1 MPVPAPGRTRLMLE
15 VAQLDVRYGTVRALR
30 GVSLSVAENEIVGVV
45 GPNGAGKSTLLLTIA
60 GALQPAGGRIRFAGE
75 AIGAMAAESIARRG
89 VSMVPEGR
97 RIFTQLSV
105 EENLRL
111 GTQMRH
117 DPAGIERDFQQ
128 MLDVFP
134 VLSERLSAPGG
145 KLSGGEQQQLA
156 IARALMT
163 RPRLVLLDE
172 PALGLAPLVIEAVYA
187 TLRRLREEQALTL
200 LLVEQ
205 STHRVLA
212 NVDRV
217 YVLRH
222 GRIELEGVSRQLDEK
237 AVERAYFGYL

>member
-1 MPVPAPGRTRLMLE
+1 MLE
-15 VAQLDVRYGTVRALR
+15 VDRLDVRHGAVRALR
-30 GVSLSVAENEIVGVV
+30 DVSLAVAENEIVGVV

-60 GALQPAGGRIRFAGE
+60 GALQPAGGAIRFRGE
-75 AIGAMAAESIARRG
+75 AIGAAAAENIARLG
-89 VSMVPEGR
+89 ISMVPEGR
-97 RIFTQLSV
+97 RIFTRLTV

-111 GTQMRH
+111 GTQMRR
-117 DPAGIERDFQQ
+117 DRDGIERDFRQ
-128 MLDVFP
+128 MLDLFP
-134 VLSERLSAPGG
+134 VLGERRSAPGG

-187 TLRRLREEQALTL
+187 TLHRLRAEQALTL

-205 STHRVLA
+205 STYRVLA
-212 NVDRV
+212 NADRV

-222 GRIELEGVSRQLDEK
+222 GRITLEGPSADLDEK
-237 AVERAYFGYL
+237 AVERAYFGYR